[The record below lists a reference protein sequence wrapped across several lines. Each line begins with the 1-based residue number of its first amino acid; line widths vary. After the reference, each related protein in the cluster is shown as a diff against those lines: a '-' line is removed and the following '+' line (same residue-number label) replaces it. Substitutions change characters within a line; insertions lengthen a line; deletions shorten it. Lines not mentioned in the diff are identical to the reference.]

1 MQISDEMVE
10 KAFAEY
16 NSPKH
21 DVRSDYDAMRAALE
35 AVLGAEVSGADIKP
49 PVDMRDQTKDL
60 RDLGA
65 KLEEVA
71 RRHRCYSQAS
81 QYVVVLRDFLT
92 AVGAVNELNQELAKR
107 DDIISAQSAEIARL
121 REALEPFDRADQSDW
136 DRLLH
141 TLGWSGHDRFWRSVL
156 EDYRRARAALETKG

>member
-1 MQISDEMVE
+1 MQITDEMVDA
-10 KAFAEY
+10 AFEEFASKTIW
-16 NSPKH
+16 N
-21 DVRSDYDAMRAALE
+21 RNAMRAALE
-35 AVLGAEVSGADIKP
+35 AALGAEVSGADIKP

-92 AVGAVNELNQELAKR
+92 AVGAVTELNQELAKR

-121 REALEPFDRADQSDW
+121 REARGKS
-136 DRLLH
+136 
-141 TLGWSGHDRFWRSVL
+141 SKRS
-156 EDYRRARAALETKG
+156 